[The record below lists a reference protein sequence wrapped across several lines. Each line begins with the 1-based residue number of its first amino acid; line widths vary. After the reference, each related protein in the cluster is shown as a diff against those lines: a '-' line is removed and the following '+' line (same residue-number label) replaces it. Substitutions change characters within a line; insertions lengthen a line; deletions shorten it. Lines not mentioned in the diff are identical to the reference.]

1 MPHISAG
8 TPVHPSALGSLE
20 QTSGPREGVAMA
32 SPPPLPTASSSSP
45 SSPKRDA
52 AGLQAQLLPLHNMRG
67 VSLRQSHLY
76 WTLHWA
82 LMPKPATALAFLQL
96 ASHST

>member
-1 MPHISAG
+1 MECISAG
-8 TPVHPSALGSLE
+8 TPVHLSALGSLE
-20 QTSGPREGVAMA
+20 QTSGPTEGVAMA
-32 SPPPLPTASSSSP
+32 SLPPLPTVSPSSP

-52 AGLQAQLLPLHNMRG
+52 VGLQAQLSPLHNMQG
-67 VSLRQSHLY
+67 IFLRQSHLY

-82 LMPKPATALAFLQL
+82 LMPKPATAIAFPQL